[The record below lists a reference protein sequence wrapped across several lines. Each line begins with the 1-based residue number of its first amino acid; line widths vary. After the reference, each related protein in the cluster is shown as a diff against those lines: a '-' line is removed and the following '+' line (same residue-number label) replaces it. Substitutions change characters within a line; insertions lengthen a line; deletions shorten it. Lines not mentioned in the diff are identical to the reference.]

1 MTQQT
6 STSNA
11 IELVRSEIDATIET
25 CELSLGRF
33 LDDRDSGEDLQNCID
48 CLNQLRGIFVVVE
61 VKGAETLCH
70 EAIKLANEVPVGAS
84 EDKNILLSRLSD
96 AVFMLKKYTE
106 YLAHAKKDFPELLL
120 PTINSLRMVMKASL
134 FSESHFVDFPTPEKV
149 DLLSVFTLDDISPL
163 SDFSHHAARFRHM
176 YQVALLDVLKGR
188 NEDIA
193 FRLMARATEGSTR
206 LCIGYNLAPFWAL
219 VSLLANVSRSESLA
233 MLDVRKRLFMRIE
246 RFLRDMVKNG
256 EAAADAEL
264 DTGLVNEIIF
274 TLVVSGADVPQVQQL
289 KGQLGVQVSYSEAER
304 KAEADVLFGPG
315 NDVLASL
322 AKAVNEELMG
332 LKEKL
337 DLLQRGSQPDNE
349 DVAYIS
355 DTLSRLAGTL
365 TMLNMPLLSA
375 SAQNQVELVS
385 SWSNAGYA
393 LTEEEL
399 LITANVVL
407 SIENTI
413 KRFNGA
419 SATEKAQLDNAADE
433 NAYLKEAH
441 SVVVEESKQALAL
454 TKRAISAFIESDGD
468 KMHLTNISASLETM
482 KGGMKI
488 TDRARVAAIVNA
500 CMRCIASELLDAH
513 QMPEE
518 RLLETLAD
526 ALSSLEFYLESLSM
540 NADTNDELLKLS
552 EESLVSIG
560 YEVSLA

>member
-1 MTQQT
+1 
-6 STSNA
+6 
-11 IELVRSEIDATIET
+11 
-25 CELSLGRF
+25 
-33 LDDRDSGEDLQNCID
+33 
-48 CLNQLRGIFVVVE
+48 
-61 VKGAETLCH
+61 
-70 EAIKLANEVPVGAS
+70 
-84 EDKNILLSRLSD
+84 
-96 AVFMLKKYTE
+96 
-106 YLAHAKKDFPELLL
+106 
-120 PTINSLRMVMKASL
+120 
-134 FSESHFVDFPTPEKV
+134 
-149 DLLSVFTLDDISPL
+149 
-163 SDFSHHAARFRHM
+163 
-176 YQVALLDVLKGR
+176 
-188 NEDIA
+188 
-193 FRLMARATEGSTR
+193 
-206 LCIGYNLAPFWAL
+206 
-219 VSLLANVSRSESLA
+219 

-468 KMHLTNISASLETM
+468 KLHLTNISASLETM